1 MKRRKTKVTMPV
13 VLPPAVAEE
22 FDRQWAEKENEVFES
37 CKRDI
42 ITQILAT
49 LLCYLHTRYGWKAK
63 VLNSI
68 KDGIQDLFVAMQ
80 TNGIMGQE
88 FNTQHCID
96 YMLSIGV
103 TFDRGGED
111 DGEQP

>member
-1 MKRRKTKVTMPV
+1 MKRRTTKLKMPV

-22 FDRQWAEKENEVFES
+22 FDRQWAEKETEVFES

>member
-22 FDRQWAEKENEVFES
+22 FDRQWVEKEIEVFES

-42 ITQILAT
+42 TTQILAT
-49 LLCYLHTRYGWKAK
+49 LLCYLNKRYGWKAK

-68 KDGIQDLFVAMQ
+68 KDGIQDLFIAMQ
-80 TNGIMGQE
+80 TNGIMGKE

-103 TFDRGGED
+103 TFDDKGGR
-111 DGEQP
+111 

>member
-13 VLPPAVAEE
+13 VLPPAVVEE
-22 FDRQWAEKENEVFES
+22 FDRQWMEKENEVFES

-42 ITQILAT
+42 TTQILAT
-49 LLCYLHTRYGWKAK
+49 LLCYLNKRYGWKAK

-68 KDGIQDLFVAMQ
+68 KDGIQDLFIAMQ
-80 TNGIMGQE
+80 TNGIMGKE

-103 TFDRGGED
+103 TFDDKGGD
-111 DGEQP
+111 NNGE